1 MQSAKIAII
10 GGSGV
15 YSIEDRQN
23 PSDFASSQNSTNSAD
38 LKNVE
43 EVSVET
49 PFGPPSDKII
59 LGEFSGKKIAF
70 LSRHGRG
77 HVFPPHLVNY
87 RANIYAL
94 KKLGVERIFA
104 VNACGSLR
112 EDFTPGEIVIVDQFI
127 DRTKSRASTFFD
139 GKNKSEEFSG
149 VCHISVAEPFCAGL
163 RKKLISA
170 AEKLNIPHKKSGTY
184 ICIEGPRF
192 STRAESKMFQKMG
205 ADIIGM
211 TMFPEIVLAREMGI
225 CYASVALNTDYD
237 CWDESRPPV
246 SNQEVL
252 RTMKENVS
260 KAKKLIFSVIPEL
273 PEERVCNCSRAREN
287 AMM

>member
-1 MQSAKIAII
+1 MPSAKIAII

-15 YSIEDRQN
+15 YAIE
-23 PSDFASSQNSTNSAD
+23 D

-49 PFGPPSDKII
+49 PFGATSDKII
-59 LGEFSGKKIAF
+59 IGEFSGKKIAF

-77 HVFPPHLVNY
+77 HIFPPHLVNY

-112 EDFTPGEIVIVDQFI
+112 EDFIPGEIVILDQFI
-127 DRTKSRASTFFD
+127 DRTKSRASTFFE
-139 GKNKSEEFSG
+139 GKNKDGEFKG
-149 VCHISVAEPFCAGL
+149 ACHISVADPFCPGL
-163 RKKLISA
+163 KKKLISA
-170 AEKLNIPHKKSGTY
+170 AEKLKISHKPTGTY

-192 STRAESKMFQKMG
+192 STRAESKVFRNMG
-205 ADIIGM
+205 ADVIGM
-211 TMFPEIVLAREMGI
+211 TLVPEAVLAREMEM
-225 CYASVALNTDYD
+225 CYVSLALNTDYD
-237 CWDESRPPV
+237 CWKTDREPV
-246 SNQEVL
+246 SHHEVL
-252 RTMKENVS
+252 EMVKENVS
-260 KAKKLIFSVIPEL
+260 KAKKLIFYVIPEL
-273 PEERVCNCSRAREN
+273 PEERACGCGSAREN

>member
-15 YSIEDRQN
+15 YAIE
-23 PSDFASSQNSTNSAD
+23 D

-59 LGEFSGKKIAF
+59 LGDIGSRRVAF

-77 HVFPPHLVNY
+77 HIFPPHLVNY

-112 EDFTPGEIVIVDQFI
+112 EDFVPGEIVILDQFI
-127 DRTKSRASTFFD
+127 DCTKSRVSTFFE
-139 GKNKSEEFSG
+139 GKNKKLPVTSMPGAFQFSLDRLIIDVRETVKAGIPAVLVTDLGYFG
-149 VCHISVAEPFCAGL
+149 VPEDLAGKATITAL
-163 RKKLISA
+163 GIGPA
-170 AEKLNIPHKKSGTY
+170 KKSEVKR
-184 ICIEGPRF
+184 ILKRF
-192 STRAESKMFQKMG
+192 QVF
-205 ADIIGM
+205 
-211 TMFPEIVLAREMGI
+211 
-225 CYASVALNTDYD
+225 
-237 CWDESRPPV
+237 
-246 SNQEVL
+246 
-252 RTMKENVS
+252 KEPKEKV
-260 KAKKLIFSVIPEL
+260 
-273 PEERVCNCSRAREN
+273 
-287 AMM
+287 MH

>member
-1 MQSAKIAII
+1 MPTAKIAII

-15 YSIEDRQN
+15 YSIE
-23 PSDFASSQNSTNSAD
+23 D

-59 LGEFSGKKIAF
+59 LGDISGKRVAF

-77 HVFPPHLVNY
+77 HIFPPHLVNY

-112 EDFTPGEIVIVDQFI
+112 EDYAPGEIVILDQFI
-127 DRTKSRASTFFD
+127 DRTKSRASTFFE
-139 GKNKSEEFSG
+139 GKNKEGEFKG
-149 VCHISVAEPFCAGL
+149 ACHISVADPFCPGL

-170 AEKLNIPHKKSGTY
+170 AEKLQILHKPTGTY

-192 STRAESKMFQKMG
+192 STRAESKVFRGMG
-205 ADIIGM
+205 ADVIGM
-211 TMFPEIVLAREMGI
+211 TLVPEAVLAREMEM
-225 CYASVALNTDYD
+225 CYVSLALNTDYD
-237 CWDESRPPV
+237 CWKTDREPV
-246 SNQEVL
+246 SHHEVL
-252 RTMKENVS
+252 EMVKENVS
-260 KAKKLIFSVIPEL
+260 KAKKLLFSVILEL
-273 PEERVCNCSRAREN
+273 QEERACGCGSARES